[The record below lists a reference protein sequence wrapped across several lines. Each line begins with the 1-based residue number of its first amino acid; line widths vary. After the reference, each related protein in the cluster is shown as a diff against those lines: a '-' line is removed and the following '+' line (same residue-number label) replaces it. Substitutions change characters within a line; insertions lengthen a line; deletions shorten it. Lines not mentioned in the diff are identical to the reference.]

1 VTEVL
6 GIENKIGKRVIREA
20 FKKNCV
26 FYDIGP
32 KGGWVPV
39 SKHNFFYIRNY
50 DIYQRW
56 VGVKHRCH
64 ISYIHNLLLKLAYF
78 QFHGEKGVNITMLQ
92 T

>member
-1 VTEVL
+1 VCYV
-6 GIENKIGKRVIREA
+6 REA
-20 FKKNCV
+20 LKKKPVNFK
-26 FYDIGP
+26 DIVI
-32 KGGWVPV
+32 KGGWVLV
-39 SKHNFFYIRNY
+39 SKPNFFYIRNY